1 MANLPPVPPNSIPE
15 IWRKTPL
22 PLSGGK
28 EVVVYRGFAD
38 KVNVKK
44 ATIVNTNDLQGG
56 QVSRKIDAAHDAVF
70 NQYGRDPVLNG
81 PDSGGV
87 VMVRIP
93 AKMWDDLVGT
103 NSISERPYYG
113 FSRKLDS
120 TEIRV
125 NSVAAARLINSL
137 PKEVL
142 PPDAKYDFRPK

>member
-15 IWRKTPL
+15 IWRKSPL
-22 PLSGGK
+22 PLSAGK
-28 EVVVYRGFAD
+28 DVVVYRGFAD
-38 KVNVKK
+38 KVHVKK
-44 ATIVNTNDLQGG
+44 ATIVNANDLQGG
-56 QVSRKIDAAHDAVF
+56 QVSRNVDAAHDAVF
-70 NQYGRDPVLNG
+70 NQYGRDPILNG

-93 AKMWDDLVGT
+93 AKTWDELVRT

-113 FSRKLDS
+113 FSRRLNS

-142 PPDAKYDFRPK
+142 PANSKYDFRP